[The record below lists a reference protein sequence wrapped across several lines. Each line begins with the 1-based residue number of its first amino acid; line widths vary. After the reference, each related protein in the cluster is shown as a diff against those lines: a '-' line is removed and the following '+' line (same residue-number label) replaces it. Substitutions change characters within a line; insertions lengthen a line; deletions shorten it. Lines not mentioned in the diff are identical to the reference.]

1 MHEYNTYRLQ
11 DLKDG
16 LQTVLDQL
24 ETMGFPYPTC
34 ADFKVTVVS
43 RKGCPEFSVSFPAV
57 RV

>member
-1 MHEYNTYRLQ
+1 MCEYNTYRLQ

-43 RKGCPEFSVSFPAV
+43 RKGRPEFSVSFSTIKV
-57 RV
+57 

>member
-1 MHEYNTYRLQ
+1 MYEYNTYRLQ

-43 RKGCPEFSVSFPAV
+43 RKGRPEFSVTVPAV

>member
-1 MHEYNTYRLQ
+1 MYEYNAYRLQ
-11 DLKDG
+11 DLKNG

-24 ETMGFPYPTC
+24 EAMGFPYPTC

-43 RKGCPEFSVSFPAV
+43 RKGRPDFSVSFPAV

>member
-1 MHEYNTYRLQ
+1 MYEYNAYRLQ
-11 DLKDG
+11 DLKNG

-24 ETMGFPYPTC
+24 EAMGFPYPTC

-43 RKGCPEFSVSFPAV
+43 RKGRPEFSVSFPAV

>member
-1 MHEYNTYRLQ
+1 MYEYNTYRLQ

-34 ADFKVTVVS
+34 AAFKVTVVS
-43 RKGCPEFSVSFPAV
+43 RKGRPEFSVTFPAV

>member
-1 MHEYNTYRLQ
+1 MYEYNTYRLQ

-34 ADFKVTVVS
+34 ADFKVTVVF
-43 RKGCPEFSVSFPAV
+43 RKGRPEFSVTFPAV

>member
-1 MHEYNTYRLQ
+1 MYEYNAYRLQ

-43 RKGCPEFSVSFPAV
+43 RKGRPEFSVTFPAV

>member
-1 MHEYNTYRLQ
+1 MYEYNTYRLQ

-24 ETMGFPYPTC
+24 ETIGFPYPTC

-43 RKGCPEFSVSFPAV
+43 RRSRPEFSVSFSTIKV
-57 RV
+57 

>member
-1 MHEYNTYRLQ
+1 MYEYNAYRLQ

-16 LQTVLDQL
+16 LQTVLDRL

-43 RKGCPEFSVSFPAV
+43 RKGRPEFSVTFPAV

>member
-1 MHEYNTYRLQ
+1 MYEYNAYRLQ

-43 RKGCPEFSVSFPAV
+43 RKGRPEFSVSFSTIKV
-57 RV
+57 

>member
-1 MHEYNTYRLQ
+1 MYEYNTYRLQ

-43 RKGCPEFSVSFPAV
+43 RKGHPEFSVSFSTIKV
-57 RV
+57 

>member
-1 MHEYNTYRLQ
+1 MYEYNTYRLQ
-11 DLKDG
+11 DLKESW
-16 LQTVLDQL
+16 QTVRDQL

-43 RKGCPEFSVSFPAV
+43 RKGRPEFSVSFPSV

>member
-1 MHEYNTYRLQ
+1 MYEYNTYRLQ

-34 ADFKVTVVS
+34 ADFKVMVVS
-43 RKGCPEFSVSFPAV
+43 RKGRPEFSVTFPAV

>member
-1 MHEYNTYRLQ
+1 MYEYNTYRLQ

-24 ETMGFPYPTC
+24 ETRGFPYPTC

-43 RKGCPEFSVSFPAV
+43 RRGRPEFSVSFSTIKV
-57 RV
+57 

>member
-1 MHEYNTYRLQ
+1 MYEYNTYRLQ

-43 RKGCPEFSVSFPAV
+43 RKGRLEFSVSFPAV

>member
-1 MHEYNTYRLQ
+1 MYEYNTYRLQ

-43 RKGCPEFSVSFPAV
+43 WKGRPEFSVSFSTIKV
-57 RV
+57 